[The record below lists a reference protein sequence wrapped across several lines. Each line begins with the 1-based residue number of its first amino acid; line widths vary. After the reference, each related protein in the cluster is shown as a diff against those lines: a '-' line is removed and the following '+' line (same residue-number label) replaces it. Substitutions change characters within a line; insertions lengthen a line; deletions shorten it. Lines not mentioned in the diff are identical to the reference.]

1 MPDPADYEA
10 AFKIISSAGN
20 AKSEAMLAIRAARE
34 GDFDEAQ
41 ACLKR
46 SDEQL
51 HDAHVQQT
59 DLITAEARGQAV
71 PVNVILIH
79 AQDHLTGAL
88 LTRDLAEEFVHLHQ
102 QLAEVRR

>member
-10 AFKIISSAGN
+10 AFQIISSAGN

-34 GDFDEAQ
+34 GDFAEAA

-46 SDEQL
+46 ADEQL

-59 DLITAEARGQAV
+59 DLITAEARGEAV
-71 PVNVILIH
+71 PLNVILVH

-88 LTRDLAEEFVHLHQ
+88 LTRDLAEEFL
-102 QLAEVRR
+102 QLYQRVTEAGR

>member
-20 AKSEAMLAIRAARE
+20 AKSESMLAIRAARE
-34 GDFDEAQ
+34 GDHEA
-41 ACLKR
+41 ALAHLKS

-51 HDAHVQQT
+51 HDAHNQQT

-71 PVNVILIH
+71 PINVILIH
-79 AQDHLTGAL
+79 AQDHLTGAIL
-88 LTRDLAEEFVHLHQ
+88 VRDLAEEFVNLYQ
-102 QLAEVRR
+102 RVNGAGE